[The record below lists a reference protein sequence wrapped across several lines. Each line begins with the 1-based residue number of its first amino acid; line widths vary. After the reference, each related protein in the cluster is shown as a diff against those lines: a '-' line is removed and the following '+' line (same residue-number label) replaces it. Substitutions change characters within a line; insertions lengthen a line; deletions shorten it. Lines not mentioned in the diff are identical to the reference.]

1 MALGEIRLHGLSNPL
16 RIGITCLILILA
28 GGYVASVCHMYTH
41 YQNKDGQ
48 PGLSMDDIVGSFHGM
63 NKPSR
68 LWVAIQGSEREYI
81 PTDEEYQ
88 ALEKWLSGNR
98 ISEDYDSLEL
108 GDYAP
113 AEIIALNCLKCHK
126 RAAAEGEDEQ
136 ADPPLEYWD
145 DVKQVAF
152 PKNLDPVPLEIL
164 ATSTH
169 THALTMPL
177 VALVTCLL
185 FLGTAWP
192 RGVRHSFVMLTF
204 VALLLDLASWWLARE
219 WVFFCHVLVV
229 TGGVFGGLLALQLI
243 GAFLDTWFG
252 RFICKPKES

>member
-1 MALGEIRLHGLSNPL
+1 MALNEIRLHSLSLSL

-28 GGYVASVCHMYTH
+28 GGYIASVYHMYTH
-41 YQNKDGQ
+41 YQNKDEQ

-68 LWVAIQGSEREYI
+68 LWVAIQGSERKYI

-113 AEIIALNCLKCHK
+113 AEIIALNCLECHK
-126 RAAAEGEDEQ
+126 RSAAEGEEEQ
-136 ADPPLEYWD
+136 SDPPLEYWD

-152 PKNLDPVPLEIL
+152 PKNLEPVPLEIL

-185 FLGTAWP
+185 FLATAWP
-192 RGVRHSFVMLTF
+192 RGVRHAFVMGTF

-229 TGGVFGGLLALQLI
+229 TGGVFGGLLALQLF

-252 RFICKPKES
+252 RFISKTKES